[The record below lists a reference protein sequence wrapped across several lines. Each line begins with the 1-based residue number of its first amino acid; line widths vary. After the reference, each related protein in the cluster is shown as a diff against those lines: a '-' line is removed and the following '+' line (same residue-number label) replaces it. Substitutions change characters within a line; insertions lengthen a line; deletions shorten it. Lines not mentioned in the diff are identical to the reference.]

1 MAANRRRPEDESD
14 KLLAAHFA
22 DAIDLTTHKRHQDRI
37 RAGLLADIDRRI
49 DYEHDQGP
57 RKQITKALRLPI
69 YCQRLYKTTDAHGKR
84 LANQTFTTGIDI
96 NEDEEAILRPAEP
109 FAATTGQNA
118 HVRGPT
124 PASIVGLSER
134 CGNTRPAVERLV
146 LAWHRKDAG
155 SITPAEPFVSVDGQ
169 FITKP
174 RRRSRTPLT
183 DKEVDAMRTARAV
196 GISIATIA
204 RQFGVHRGTVWE
216 KTRAPAR
223 KNSPPAVLPPP
234 KLESRVPTN
243 HGHGSPCPAQRHI

>member
-1 MAANRRRPEDESD
+1 MASSSAYRKGRLTR
-14 KLLAAHFA
+14 H
-22 DAIDLTTHKRHQDRI
+22 DAQPT
-37 RAGLLADIDRRI
+37 GL
-49 DYEHDQGP
+49 P
-57 RKQITKALRLPI
+57 
-69 YCQRLYKTTDAHGKR
+69 QR
-84 LANQTFTTGIDI
+84 
-96 NEDEEAILRPAEP
+96 
-109 FAATTGQNA
+109 
-118 HVRGPT
+118 
-124 PASIVGLSER
+124 VGLSER